1 MVRSGAV
8 DGRRL
13 VWVTV
18 FVTALVAVIGLAWT
32 LAVPNGGTAS
42 SPRGEAAAEADG
54 GSDGGSDG
62 SGPAGPSLTADP
74 ADDGDADD
82 GSTTTYD
89 TYTTLA
95 RTPDTGDEA
104 PVPLAATS
112 SRPSTTVTSRPT
124 TAPTPTATNPLD
136 GCIDPATGNTARCVT
151 TTAPGP
157 GATPPGPCD
166 GGVGRTTVPGC
177 GGTGGVTTT
186 TVQIDPCAIM
196 TTFGCPGSTTAA
208 PTVPPPS
215 ATTAPPMTCF
225 PVACPA
231 TTRSTP

>member
-1 MVRSGAV
+1 MVRSSAV

-18 FVTALVAVIGLAWT
+18 FVTALVAVIGVAWT
-32 LAVPNGGTAS
+32 LAIPNGNPAA

-54 GSDGGSDG
+54 GSDGT
-62 SGPAGPSLTADP
+62 GPAGPSLTADP
-74 ADDGDADD
+74 ADDSDD

-112 SRPSTTVTSRPT
+112 SRPSTTVTGRPT
-124 TAPTPTATNPLD
+124 TGPTPTATNPLD
-136 GCIDPATGNTARCVT
+136 SCIDPATGNTARCVT
-151 TTAPGP
+151 TTTGS
-157 GATPPGPCD
+157 GTLPPGSCD
-166 GGVGRTTVPGC
+166 TSVGRTTVPGC
-177 GGTGGVTTT
+177 PPGGLTTT
-186 TVQIDPCAIM
+186 TARPDPCGAV
-196 TTFGCPGSTTAA
+196 TTIPGCPATSTTA
-208 PTVPPPS
+208 V
-215 ATTAPPMTCF
+215 ATTTPPTFPTTSPPMTCY

-231 TTRSTP
+231 TTPYMP

>member
-18 FVTALVAVIGLAWT
+18 FVTALVAVIGVAWT
-32 LAVPNGGTAS
+32 LAVPNGNAAAS
-42 SPRGEAAAEADG
+42 PPGEAAAEADG
-54 GSDGGSDG
+54 ESDGT
-62 SGPAGPSLTADP
+62 GPAGPSLTADP
-74 ADDGDADD
+74 ADDSDD
-82 GSTTTYD
+82 EDDSTTTYD

-95 RTPDTGDEA
+95 RTPDTEA
-104 PVPLAATS
+104 GPVPLAVTS
-112 SRPSTTVTSRPT
+112 SRPGTTVTSRPT
-124 TAPTPTATNPLD
+124 TSPTPTPPTTTLD

-177 GGTGGVTTT
+177 GGSGGVTTT

-215 ATTAPPMTCF
+215 TTTAPPMTCF